1 MEVKEIIENLRYNK
15 DGKFQKES
23 VLEAKKKIKEVTK
36 ELLKELEKV
45 ANNINS
51 CVKEPDYI
59 LPLYAF
65 YLLAEF
71 KEKKAFPII
80 VKIITYKNQDEVD
93 YLLGDL
99 ITGDLRK
106 ILASTYNG
114 DIDSLYSIITNIEL
128 NEYIRSAAF
137 KSLEILQK
145 YNIISKDKVI
155 NIIENMLENE
165 LKEDDSIVISDIV
178 VYIAE
183 NKLYNKIE
191 LVKKLYKEYRI
202 DEQMIGEYEEFVDGI
217 YGDKEPLE
225 EKNMIEDTIKSLSWW
240 ACFDQDND
248 KKEFNFEDF
257 AKKLIEYENK
267 EIERAKEIGR
277 NDLCSCGS
285 GKKYKKCCMNK
296 KEIQVVTPADL
307 YIKKSLKDYPK
318 ETLKLYY
325 DAESVEIDEKLYQVL
340 KHKAIPLWIDRN
352 YTEEL
357 RRNTK
362 NMEEAIELIKEKCKK
377 EKINTVKEFD
387 EKIAIHFNLNE
398 VINKYFNILDNTRN
412 VGIEEIQ
419 DKKVDFLI
427 QMIQIFEIEKEY
439 KKTYINN
446 IIERYLEEG
455 YYLEAEE
462 KINMFSLKLADMK
475 KYLNIKLSE
484 VYLAEGKELEKTI
497 EPIEEYIE
505 QFGLDEEL
513 EIRKIEIYYEYAL
526 LNYYEDEKQEIEI
539 YQKLWKLVKDFIKN
553 QNITLEE
560 EYNKKHEEEYY
571 FSNILY
577 RIEQFYQNNCITY
590 LEQRIEFLNEAMHLI
605 NIEEESREILIN
617 GLVETYCD
625 LNKETEAIRLIDEFM
640 MEFPNDS
647 NAILTKANIFTEKEN
662 PDYKKAINI
671 IEEKLKNDEIDNK
684 YRLFVHLALLYD
696 EYGDEEKAKEYQ
708 VLARQNE
715 EDDLPF

>member
-462 KINMFSLKLADMK
+462 KINMFSLKIADMK